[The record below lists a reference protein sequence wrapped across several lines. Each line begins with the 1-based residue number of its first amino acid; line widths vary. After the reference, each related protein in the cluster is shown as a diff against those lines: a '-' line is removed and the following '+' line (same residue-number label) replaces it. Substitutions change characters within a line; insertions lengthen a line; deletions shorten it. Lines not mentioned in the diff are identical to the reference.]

1 MVSGAVGF
9 EGREYVQRPG
19 LRVGARRNPTLSGL
33 LVIMKIGAPEWFQ
46 VPWDSKG
53 ANTCSA
59 QDSESERGGIPLSPV
74 C

>member
-1 MVSGAVGF
+1 MAERLKAHAWRACVPKGTVGS
-9 EGREYVQRPG
+9 
-19 LRVGARRNPTLSGL
+19 NPTLSGL